1 MRWNALVKSLF
12 RNTGFFFAQEAL
24 RHQREKWQTWDNFA
38 LVSVQTGHYSQA
50 VEAVSHVLRM
60 GKRFDVVTIK
70 RVIDVVESQMRSDS
84 EESEESATETISQR
98 EATRLRNNLEELF
111 KKVGVRARELALIA
125 Y

>member
-1 MRWNALVKSLF
+1 MRSLNRCFATLV
-12 RNTGFFFAQEAL
+12 FFFAQEAL

-70 RVIDVVESQMRSDS
+70 RVIDVVESQMRSGS